1 MPLRLIQVGAG
12 GWGASWL
19 NVVHGSADWELTAV
33 VDPDPVKLARANVP
47 DEWRFANLTE
57 ALAATPA
64 DAALV
69 AVPPQVHAEVAIEA
83 LEAGMHCLV
92 EKPLAPALAQAATVV
107 KRAEAARRRLMV
119 SQNFRFTR
127 GARTVRRLVREGA
140 IGDVEEAHVRFFR
153 TPVLTGFRLQLDEP
167 LLLDMGIHHFDLMR
181 FILDFEPA
189 RVTMSSSNPTW
200 SPFEGNASA
209 IGGLENVDG
218 MAVSYIGSWATRGP
232 ETAWE
237 GDWSAHGDAG
247 WIGWSEGDVLHAP
260 PGVTLRPTLKRRLRR
275 RPLPRSVPLDPLA
288 LEQRAGVL
296 AEFAA
301 AIREDREPEAGGRE
315 NLRSLSVTLAAVES
329 ARTGQIVDVAAFR
342 EAAAE

>member
-12 GWGASWL
+12 AWGASWL

-33 VDPDPVKLARANVP
+33 VDLDPVKLERAGVP
-47 DEWRFANLTE
+47 EDRRFASLAE
-57 ALAATPA
+57 ALAATRA

-69 AVPPQVHAEVAIEA
+69 AVPPQAHAEVAIEA
-83 LEAGMHCLV
+83 LGAGMHCLV
-92 EKPLAPALAQAATVV
+92 EKPLAPAFAEAETVV
-107 KRAEAARRRLMV
+107 KRAEAAHRRLMV

-127 GARTVRRLVREGA
+127 GARTVQGLVREGA
-140 IGDVEEAHVRFFR
+140 VGQVEEAHVRFFR
-153 TPVLTGFRLQLDEP
+153 TPLLTGFRLQLDEP

-209 IGGLENVDG
+209 IGGLENADG
-218 MAVSYIGSWATRGP
+218 MAVSYVGSWATRGP
-232 ETAWE
+232 ETTWE
-237 GDWSAHGDAG
+237 GDWAVHGDAG
-247 WIGWSEGDVLHAP
+247 WIGWSEGRILHAP
-260 PGVTLRPTLKRRLRR
+260 PGVTLRPTLKRRLRG
-275 RPLPRSVPLDPLA
+275 RPLPRSVPLEPLP

-315 NLRSLSVTLAAVES
+315 NLRSLAVTLAAVES
-329 ARTGQIVDVAAFR
+329 ARTGKIVDVAAFR
-342 EAAAE
+342 EATVE